1 MIKTLILK
9 NRSYRRFHEAQPLTR
24 ATLVELVDL
33 ARCTPSAA
41 NRQPLKYFLSST
53 PERNGRIFPC
63 LQWAGYLK
71 DWQGPAAG
79 ERPTGYIVILGDT
92 TISKNFDCDL
102 GIAAQTILLGA
113 VAGGLGGCIIASVDR
128 EELRQACSIPAH
140 LEILL
145 VLALGRPQEEVVLEE
160 AAEEGDI
167 RYWRDEKAVHH
178 VPKRRLAE
186 LIID

>member
-102 GIAAQTILLGA
+102 G
-113 VAGGLGGCIIASVDR
+113 
-128 EELRQACSIPAH
+128 
-140 LEILL
+140 
-145 VLALGRPQEEVVLEE
+145 
-160 AAEEGDI
+160 
-167 RYWRDEKAVHH
+167 
-178 VPKRRLAE
+178 
-186 LIID
+186 